1 MSRPCVYCGREKDE
15 DDFSDEH
22 VIPAALGG
30 DLPPQNPFLLKDV
43 CQRCNNLCGIY
54 VDGPFIRSWLTQNDR
69 AVSALKGVSVG
80 PRTILPLSYCGELRQ
95 FAYDDRIC
103 DLWVGPTGDSIYHF
117 HRPYPAEPDSG
128 FIVGRPPHA
137 FRSEIDAG
145 FVFLFVRST
154 NRVWWPC
161 ILLSVASQFWNKRF
175 SKPILY
181 VGNGRAPAGNVFSKI
196 PEELSELHQRLKR
209 MYGKE
214 HDAIFQIDQ
223 HQGERFLAKIALGL
237 GTLVL
242 NDSFRASQSA
252 KLLREYLW
260 QKDWRKREQM
270 GLRRTG
276 WLGGDRKL
284 SDFLKWP
291 GGHVLTLLVRERM
304 LFLNA
309 HLYEMQTATIV
320 VSDEPKHWQRE
331 IADDDGV
338 IYVFSPGLRSFVGP
352 KRLADFIEHKL
363 GSNSGATAEFRELE
377 TRVRTSVL
385 PPFEMP

>member
-1 MSRPCVYCGREKDE
+1 MSRLCAYCGREKDE
-15 DDFSDEH
+15 NDFSDEH

-128 FIVGRPPHA
+128 FVVGRPPHA
-137 FRSEIDAG
+137 FRSEIDPG

-154 NRVWWPC
+154 NRIWWPC
-161 ILLSVASQFWNKRF
+161 IFLSVVSQFRKKKVIEPKF
-175 SKPILY
+175 YL
-181 VGNGRAPAGNVFSKI
+181 GNGPAFERIGFSKI
-196 PEELSELHQRLKR
+196 PEQLSELHQRLKG

-214 HDAIFQIDQ
+214 HDAIFQIDK

-237 GTLVL
+237 GSLVL
-242 NDSFRASQSA
+242 NDSFWASQSA

-276 WLGGDRKL
+276 WIGGERRL

-291 GGHVLTLLVRERM
+291 SGHILTLLVRNQM

-309 HLYEMQTATIV
+309 HFYEMQAAIIV
-320 VSDEPKHWQRE
+320 VSEEPKHWE
-331 IADDDGV
+331 CKIADDDGI
-338 IYVFSPGLRSFVGP
+338 IYVISPGLRTFIGP
-352 KRLADFIEHKL
+352 RKLATLIDYKL
-363 GSNSGATAEFRELE
+363 GLNSEATSEFRDLE
-377 TRVRTSVL
+377 SRVRASVL
-385 PPFEMP
+385 PPFETP